1 MTKSKKPLVV
11 VTRKLPDSVE
21 LRMRE
26 LFDARLNVDDRPMT
40 SAELADAVKTA
51 DVLVP
56 TVTDEIDSSVL
67 SKAGDQLKLI
77 ANFGNGVD
85 NIDVTTAVQRGIT
98 VTNTPGVLTED
109 TADMTM
115 ALILAVPRRLVEGAS
130 VLTGE
135 KDWTGWTPT
144 WMLGH
149 RIWGKRLG
157 IIGMG
162 RIGQAVARRARAF
175 GLQIHYHNR
184 RRVAPKIEEELDATY
199 WESLDQML
207 ARMDIVSVN
216 CPHTPATYH
225 LLSARRLKLLRPQTY
240 VVNTARGEVIDEN
253 AMARLIDAGEIAGAG
268 LDVFEHEP
276 EVNPKLV
283 KLARGGKV
291 VLLPHLGS
299 ATLEGRV
306 DMGEKVIIN
315 IRTFM
320 DGHRP
325 PDRVLPSML

>member
-130 VLTGE
+130 VLTGD

-149 RIWGKRLG
+149 RI
-157 IIGMG
+157 
-162 RIGQAVARRARAF
+162 
-175 GLQIHYHNR
+175 
-184 RRVAPKIEEELDATY
+184 
-199 WESLDQML
+199 
-207 ARMDIVSVN
+207 
-216 CPHTPATYH
+216 
-225 LLSARRLKLLRPQTY
+225 
-240 VVNTARGEVIDEN
+240 
-253 AMARLIDAGEIAGAG
+253 
-268 LDVFEHEP
+268 
-276 EVNPKLV
+276 
-283 KLARGGKV
+283 
-291 VLLPHLGS
+291 
-299 ATLEGRV
+299 
-306 DMGEKVIIN
+306 
-315 IRTFM
+315 
-320 DGHRP
+320 
-325 PDRVLPSML
+325 